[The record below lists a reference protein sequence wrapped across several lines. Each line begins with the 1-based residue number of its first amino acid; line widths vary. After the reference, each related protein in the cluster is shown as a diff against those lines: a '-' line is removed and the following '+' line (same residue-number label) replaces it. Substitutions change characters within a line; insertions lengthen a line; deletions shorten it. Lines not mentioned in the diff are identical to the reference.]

1 MTTTSEDTMSM
12 QPVAMVAAD
21 RLDKAE
27 RERDQAR
34 DLACEYAS
42 RLAYVEAEN
51 RHIAELLG
59 SALGAETVLGGADA
73 EDVRTARELALCLA
87 QGAAVEVPLRVLVE
101 WALRGHGW
109 EQEFVQLGD
118 MRVLLWT
125 RPDDDSV
132 FGGRQ
137 LASAVSVQIEREEA
151 APAAETRDA

>member
-1 MTTTSEDTMSM
+1 MSM

-73 EDVRTARELALCLA
+73 EDVRTAR
-87 QGAAVEVPLRVLVE
+87 
-101 WALRGHGW
+101 
-109 EQEFVQLGD
+109 
-118 MRVLLWT
+118 
-125 RPDDDSV
+125 
-132 FGGRQ
+132 
-137 LASAVSVQIEREEA
+137 
-151 APAAETRDA
+151 AAETRDA